1 MTGMK
6 TIYSMENFHGTI
18 KEVKKIM
25 FKQVYLYDGTPYL
38 AFKNEEGEYQY
49 PNDEWTEVSPPE
61 GIYSPFYF
69 NGNEW
74 IGTSKEEWELNNIT
88 DPTPND
94 LKLMVSN
101 LQKQLVMS
109 NLNMSKMSQV
119 NMTQTNDIKQLKEQL
134 ANVVL
139 ELTKLKNGSVE

>member
-1 MTGMK
+1 MK
-6 TIYSMENFHGTI
+6 I
-18 KEVKKIM
+18 
-25 FKQVYLYDGTPYL
+25 VYLYDGTPYMVY
-38 AFKNEEGEYQY
+38 KDEEGEYQY
-49 PNDEWTEVSPPE
+49 PDDEWTEVSPPE

-69 NGNEW
+69 NGDEW

-119 NMTQTNDIKQLKEQL
+119 NMIQTNDIKELKEQL

>member
-1 MTGMK
+1 MK
-6 TIYSMENFHGTI
+6 
-18 KEVKKIM
+18 V
-25 FKQVYLYDGTPYL
+25 VYLYDGTPCMVY
-38 AFKNEEGEYQY
+38 KDEEGEYQY
-49 PNDEWTEVSPPE
+49 PDDEWTEVPPPE

-119 NMTQTNDIKQLKEQL
+119 NMTQTNDIKELKEQL

>member
-1 MTGMK
+1 MK
-6 TIYSMENFHGTI
+6 I
-18 KEVKKIM
+18 
-25 FKQVYLYDGTPYL
+25 VYLYDGTPFIVEL
-38 AFKNEEGEYQY
+38 NDEGEYFY
-49 PNDEWTEVSPPE
+49 PKDEYTEVAPPE
-61 GIYSPFYF
+61 GIYQPFYYD
-69 NGNEW
+69 GNEW

-88 DPTPND
+88 EPTPDD

-119 NMTQTNDIKQLKEQL
+119 NMTQTNDIKELKEQL

>member
-1 MTGMK
+1 MK
-6 TIYSMENFHGTI
+6 I
-18 KEVKKIM
+18 
-25 FKQVYLYDGTPYL
+25 VYLYDGTPYMVY
-38 AFKNEEGEYQY
+38 KDEEGEYQY

-69 NGNEW
+69 DGNEW

-119 NMTQTNDIKQLKEQL
+119 NMTQTNDIKELKEQL

-139 ELTKLKNGSVE
+139 

>member
-1 MTGMK
+1 MK
-6 TIYSMENFHGTI
+6 I
-18 KEVKKIM
+18 
-25 FKQVYLYDGTPYL
+25 VYLYDGTPFIVEL
-38 AFKNEEGEYQY
+38 NDEGEYVY
-49 PNDEWTEVSPPE
+49 PKDEYTEVAPPE
-61 GIYSPFYF
+61 GIYQPFYYD
-69 NGNEW
+69 GNEW

-88 DPTPND
+88 DPTPDD

-119 NMTQTNDIKQLKEQL
+119 NMTQTNDIKDLKEQL

-139 ELTKLKNGSVE
+139 ELTKIKNGSVE

>member
-1 MTGMK
+1 MLYK
-6 TIYSMENFHGTI
+6 DE
-18 KEVKKIM
+18 EVE
-25 FKQVYLYDGTPYL
+25 F
-38 AFKNEEGEYQY
+38 QY
-49 PNDEWTEVSPPE
+49 PDDELTEVSPPE

-119 NMTQTNDIKQLKEQL
+119 NMTQTNDIKELKEQL

>member
-1 MTGMK
+1 MK
-6 TIYSMENFHGTI
+6 I
-18 KEVKKIM
+18 
-25 FKQVYLYDGTPYL
+25 VYLYDGTPFIVEL
-38 AFKNEEGEYQY
+38 NDEGEYVY
-49 PNDEWTEVSPPE
+49 PKDEYTEVAPPE
-61 GIYSPFYF
+61 GIYQPFYYD
-69 NGNEW
+69 GNEW

>member
-1 MTGMK
+1 MK
-6 TIYSMENFHGTI
+6 I
-18 KEVKKIM
+18 
-25 FKQVYLYDGTPYL
+25 VYLYDGTPYMVY
-38 AFKNEEGEYQY
+38 KDEEGEYQY

-88 DPTPND
+88 NPTPND

>member
-1 MTGMK
+1 MK
-6 TIYSMENFHGTI
+6 
-18 KEVKKIM
+18 V
-25 FKQVYLYDGTPYL
+25 VYLYDGTPYL
-38 AFKNEEGEYQY
+38 VYKDEDGEFQY

-88 DPTPND
+88 DPTPDD

-119 NMTQTNDIKQLKEQL
+119 NMTQTNDIKELKEQV

-139 ELTKLKNGSVE
+139 

>member
-1 MTGMK
+1 
-6 TIYSMENFHGTI
+6 
-18 KEVKKIM
+18 M
-25 FKQVYLYDGTPYL
+25 FKQVYLFDGTPYL
-38 AFKNEEGEYQY
+38 AYLNDEGEYVY
-49 PNDEWTEVSPPE
+49 PKDEYTEVAPPE
-61 GIYSPFYF
+61 GIYQPFYYD
-69 NGNEW
+69 GNEW

-88 DPTPND
+88 EPTPDN

-119 NMTQTNDIKQLKEQL
+119 NMTQTNDIKELKEQL

>member
-1 MTGMK
+1 MK
-6 TIYSMENFHGTI
+6 I
-18 KEVKKIM
+18 
-25 FKQVYLYDGTPYL
+25 VYLYDGTPYMVY
-38 AFKNEEGEYQY
+38 KDEEGEYQY
-49 PNDEWTEVSPPE
+49 PDNEWTEVSPPE

-119 NMTQTNDIKQLKEQL
+119 NMTQTNDIKELKEQL

>member
-1 MTGMK
+1 MK
-6 TIYSMENFHGTI
+6 I
-18 KEVKKIM
+18 
-25 FKQVYLYDGTPYL
+25 VYLYDGTPFIVEL
-38 AFKNEEGEYQY
+38 NDEGEYVY
-49 PNDEWTEVSPPE
+49 PKDEYTEVPPPE
-61 GIYSPFYF
+61 GIYQPFYYD
-69 NGNEW
+69 GNEW
-74 IGTSKEEWELNNIT
+74 VGTSKEEWELNNIT
-88 DPTPND
+88 EPTPNE

-119 NMTQTNDIKQLKEQL
+119 NMTQTNDIKELKEQL

>member
-1 MTGMK
+1 MK
-6 TIYSMENFHGTI
+6 I
-18 KEVKKIM
+18 
-25 FKQVYLYDGTPYL
+25 VYLYDGTPFIVEL
-38 AFKNEEGEYQY
+38 NDEGEYVY
-49 PNDEWTEVSPPE
+49 PNDEYTEVPPPE
-61 GIYSPFYF
+61 GIYQPFYYD
-69 NGNEW
+69 GNEW
-74 IGTSKEEWELNNIT
+74 IGTSKEDWELNNIT
-88 DPTPND
+88 DPTPDD

-119 NMTQTNDIKQLKEQL
+119 NMTQTNDIKELKEQL

>member
-1 MTGMK
+1 MK
-6 TIYSMENFHGTI
+6 I
-18 KEVKKIM
+18 
-25 FKQVYLYDGTPYL
+25 VYLYDGTPYMVY
-38 AFKNEEGEYQY
+38 KDEEGEYQY

-69 NGNEW
+69 NGDEW

-88 DPTPND
+88 NPTPND

-119 NMTQTNDIKQLKEQL
+119 NMTQTNDIKELKEQL

-139 ELTKLKNGSVE
+139 ELTKLKKGSVE

>member
-1 MTGMK
+1 MK
-6 TIYSMENFHGTI
+6 I
-18 KEVKKIM
+18 
-25 FKQVYLYDGTPYL
+25 VYLYDGTPYMVY
-38 AFKNEEGEYQY
+38 KDEEGEYQY

-69 NGNEW
+69 NGDEW

-88 DPTPND
+88 NPTPND

-119 NMTQTNDIKQLKEQL
+119 NMTQTNDIKELKEQL

>member
-1 MTGMK
+1 MK
-6 TIYSMENFHGTI
+6 I
-18 KEVKKIM
+18 
-25 FKQVYLYDGTPYL
+25 VYLYDGTPYL
-38 AFKNEEGEYQY
+38 VYKDEEGEYQY
-49 PNDEWTEVSPPE
+49 PDDEWTEVSPPE

-119 NMTQTNDIKQLKEQL
+119 NMTQTNDIKELKEQL

>member
-1 MTGMK
+1 MK
-6 TIYSMENFHGTI
+6 I
-18 KEVKKIM
+18 
-25 FKQVYLYDGTPYL
+25 VYLSDGTPFIVEL
-38 AFKNEEGEYQY
+38 NDEGEYVY
-49 PNDEWTEVSPPE
+49 PKDEYTEVAPPE
-61 GIYSPFYF
+61 GIYQPFYY

-88 DPTPND
+88 EPTPDD

>member
-1 MTGMK
+1 MK
-6 TIYSMENFHGTI
+6 I
-18 KEVKKIM
+18 
-25 FKQVYLYDGTPYL
+25 VYLYDGTPYMVY
-38 AFKNEEGEYQY
+38 KDEEGEYQY
-49 PNDEWTEVSPPE
+49 PDDEWTEVPPPE

-74 IGTSKEEWELNNIT
+74 VGTSKEEWELNNIT

-119 NMTQTNDIKQLKEQL
+119 NMTQTNDIKELKEQL

>member
-1 MTGMK
+1 MK
-6 TIYSMENFHGTI
+6 I
-18 KEVKKIM
+18 
-25 FKQVYLYDGTPYL
+25 VYLYDGTP
-38 AFKNEEGEYQY
+38 FIVEMNKEGEYVY
-49 PNDEWTEVSPPE
+49 PNDEYTEVAPPE
-61 GIYSPFYF
+61 GIYQPFYYD
-69 NGNEW
+69 GNEW

-88 DPTPND
+88 DPTPDD

-109 NLNMSKMSQV
+109 NLNMSKISQV

>member
-1 MTGMK
+1 MK
-6 TIYSMENFHGTI
+6 L
-18 KEVKKIM
+18 
-25 FKQVYLYDGTPYL
+25 VYLYDGTPYMVY
-38 AFKNEEGEYQY
+38 KDEEGEYQY

-119 NMTQTNDIKQLKEQL
+119 NMTQTNDIKELKEQL

>member
-1 MTGMK
+1 MK
-6 TIYSMENFHGTI
+6 I
-18 KEVKKIM
+18 
-25 FKQVYLYDGTPYL
+25 VYLYDGTPYMVY
-38 AFKNEEGEYQY
+38 KDEEGEYQY
-49 PNDEWTEVSPPE
+49 PDDEWTEVSPPE

>member
-1 MTGMK
+1 MK
-6 TIYSMENFHGTI
+6 I
-18 KEVKKIM
+18 
-25 FKQVYLYDGTPYL
+25 VYLYDGTPYMVY
-38 AFKNEEGEYQY
+38 KDEEGEYQY
-49 PNDEWTEVSPPE
+49 PDDEWTEVNPPS

>member
-1 MTGMK
+1 MK
-6 TIYSMENFHGTI
+6 I
-18 KEVKKIM
+18 
-25 FKQVYLYDGTPYL
+25 VYLYDGTPYL
-38 AFKNEEGEYQY
+38 VYKNEEGEYQY

-61 GIYSPFYF
+61 GIYQPFYYD
-69 NGNEW
+69 GNEW

-119 NMTQTNDIKQLKEQL
+119 NMTQTNDIKELKEQL

>member
-1 MTGMK
+1 MK
-6 TIYSMENFHGTI
+6 I
-18 KEVKKIM
+18 
-25 FKQVYLYDGTPYL
+25 VYLYDGTPYMVY
-38 AFKNEEGEYQY
+38 KNEEGEYQY

-69 NGNEW
+69 DGNEW

>member
-1 MTGMK
+1 MK
-6 TIYSMENFHGTI
+6 I
-18 KEVKKIM
+18 
-25 FKQVYLYDGTPYL
+25 VYLYDGTPYMVY
-38 AFKNEEGEYQY
+38 KDEEGEYQY
-49 PNDEWTEVSPPE
+49 PDDEWTEVSPHE

-69 NGNEW
+69 DGNEW

-119 NMTQTNDIKQLKEQL
+119 NMTQTNDIKELKEQL